1 MSTTLEQKSPATLE
15 QAKCLQRKEWLLAA
29 FQQALGHELPNRLV
43 AIQGLAR
50 LLLVDQGDRLD
61 NMARDILERIAD
73 VALETD
79 RTVRG
84 LAEVGRLER
93 DPGPTEVV
101 SLSEIVIEAV
111 AEAKLLFNGHP
122 VEYII
127 QESMPTVVVPR
138 LGLYVVLQHLLKN
151 AYRAVQTNSAARI
164 EVRARL
170 TPAGAELWI
179 VDNGAGLS
187 AMQLERLFEPSF
199 AATANGGAGFN
210 LFLVRQVVAGWGG
223 CVRVCSEPNK
233 GATFMIRL
241 PSESRHSASGGQGTL
256 GDGKRV

>member
-1 MSTTLEQKSPATLE
+1 MSTILEQELPAALE
-15 QAKCLQRKEWLLAA
+15 QGNCLQRKEWLLAA
-29 FQQALGHELPNRLV
+29 FQRALGHELPNRLI

-61 NMARDILERIAD
+61 NTARDILERIAD
-73 VALETD
+73 VAQETD

-101 SLSEIVIEAV
+101 SLSDIVVEAV
-111 AEAKLLFNGHP
+111 AEAKLLFNSHP

-138 LGLYVVLQHLLKN
+138 IGLYVVLQHLLKN
-151 AYRAVQTNSAARI
+151 ANHAVQTCHAARI
-164 EVRARL
+164 EVRARS
-170 TPAGAELWI
+170 TPAGAEVWI
-179 VDNGAGLS
+179 VDNGSGLS
-187 AMQLERLFEPSF
+187 VVQQERLFEPTF
-199 AATANGGAGFN
+199 AAPAAGVQGFN

-223 CVRVCSEPNK
+223 CVRVYSEPNK

-241 PSESRHSASGGQGTL
+241 PSECRRSASGGQGTL

>member
-1 MSTTLEQKSPATLE
+1 MNTTLEQELPAVLE
-15 QAKCLQRKEWLLAA
+15 RNIGLQRKEWLLGA

-61 NMARDILERIAD
+61 SSARDILERIAD
-73 VALETD
+73 VAQETD

-93 DPGPTEVV
+93 NPGPTEIV
-101 SLSEIVIEAV
+101 SLNEIVIEAV
-111 AEAKLLFNGHP
+111 AEAKLLFNSHP

-138 LGLYVVLQHLLKN
+138 PGLYVVLQHLLKN
-151 AYRAVQTNSAARI
+151 AHRAVQTSSAARI

-179 VDNGAGLS
+179 VDNGSGLS
-187 AMQLERLFEPSF
+187 AAQQERLFEPSF
-199 AATANGGAGFN
+199 AAAASGPGFN
-210 LFLVRQVVAGWGG
+210 LFLVRQVVSGWGG
-223 CVRVCSEPNK
+223 SVRVFSEPNK

-241 PSESRHSASGGQGTL
+241 PAECRRSASGGQGTL